1 MKSVIHLG
9 VSKKNKTVTVVPNY
23 PEVSD
28 MTPAAGSGSSSG
40 FNINHKNNIIEVK
53 QLFCQI
59 LPCVGKCGMSFPEQ
73 LCFQNAS
80 FKIIA
85 IMIFAITVQP

>member
-1 MKSVIHLG
+1 M
-9 VSKKNKTVTVVPNY
+9 Y
-23 PEVSD
+23 PTPEISD
-28 MTPAAGSGSSSG
+28 MTPAAASGGSLG
-40 FNINHKNNIIEVK
+40 FNVNYNFESHNHKNYIIEVK

-59 LPCVGKCGMSFPEQ
+59 LPCVGKCDMSFPEQ

-85 IMIFAITVQP
+85 IMIFAITVQA